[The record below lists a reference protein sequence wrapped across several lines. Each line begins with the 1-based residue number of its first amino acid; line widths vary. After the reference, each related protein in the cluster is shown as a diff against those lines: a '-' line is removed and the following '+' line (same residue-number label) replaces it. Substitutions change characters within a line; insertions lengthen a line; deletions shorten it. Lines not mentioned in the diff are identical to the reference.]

1 MLELFSFFR
10 IFKELQE
17 QPNYVLIFLMFLC
30 LLYMAKKII
39 ADALAKSIKELKTE
53 LQLSWEIRQTQTE
66 NRISNI
72 ENEIK
77 IIKNQKNL

>member
-10 IFKELQE
+10 IFKELQD

-39 ADALAKSIKELKTE
+39 ADALTKANESLKAE
-53 LQLSWEIRQTQTE
+53 LQLNWEIRQTQTE

>member
-53 LQLSWEIRQTQTE
+53 LQLTWEIRQTQTE
-66 NRISNI
+66 SRISNI

>member
-39 ADALAKSIKELKTE
+39 ADALAKSIKELKKE

>member
-10 IFKELQE
+10 IFKELQD

-39 ADALAKSIKELKTE
+39 ADALTKANESLKAE